1 MKADFVSFD
10 AGAEHG
16 LPTERAAPR
25 LAAVIARAVL
35 VAASLAVIAGGVV
48 LAALWFVWKLAEVVP

>member
-25 LAAVIARAVL
+25 LAVIARALL
-35 VAASLAVIAGGVV
+35 VAASLAVISGGVV